1 MSNRKITR
9 KVYIFYHNAQIK
21 PFSPAHSS
29 LPYEH
34 AYMFLYNIIGFFVK
48 NFNTFF
54 KIFFGFYKIFKI
66 YSLFVYSISFIVLR
80 TYCII
85 SI

>member
-34 AYMFLYNIIGFFVK
+34 AYMFLYNIIGFFEK
-48 NFNTFF
+48 NFKTFL
-54 KIFFGFYKIFKI
+54 KFYKFFKI
-66 YSLFVYSISFIVLR
+66 YSPFVYSIFFIVLYV
-80 TYCII
+80 YCII